1 MSLDL
6 VAIRRQLHRRPEI
19 GLDTYET
26 AETIM
31 SCLDDLGVP
40 SRTCAGT
47 GVVAE
52 IEGTAPGPTVAVRA
66 DIDALPIEDLSGV
79 EFASERAGKA
89 HACGHDAHAAIGIGI
104 AEALMD
110 RRDEIAGRVRLIFQP
125 GEETFQGALAMIEGG
140 ALHGVQAIFG
150 VHNRPTVP
158 LGSVVFVDGSA
169 AMAAS
174 DRFRITVKGMGGH
187 AGMPHQ
193 TRDPLVA
200 CAAVVMSLQT
210 IVSRAIDPS
219 QSATVSVCRM
229 SGGAVFN
236 VIGDSAELEGTA
248 RYLEQSVGESIAD
261 LVRDIAKSTAS
272 AHRCEAD
279 VDYTHMVP
287 PLMTSPEAVRVAM
300 GVATDILGGSKIQ
313 RSSAFMGSEDFAL
326 YAARIPASYF
336 WVGSQGPYP
345 LHNPRFVID
354 EGCIRIGADL
364 MTEIAVRAGRTD
376 WPSPRL

>member
-1 MSLDL
+1 MSMDL
-6 VAIRRQLHRRPEI
+6 AAIRRLLHRRPET

-26 AETIM
+26 AKTIM

-40 SRTCAGT
+40 SKTCAGT

-52 IEGTAPGPTVAVRA
+52 IEGTAPGPTVAVRV
-66 DIDALPIEDLSGV
+66 DIDALPVEDLSGV
-79 EFASERAGKA
+79 EFASERSGKA
-89 HACGHDAHAAIGIGI
+89 HACGHDAHAAIGIGV
-104 AEALMD
+104 AEALMG
-110 RRDEIAGRVRLIFQP
+110 RRAEIAGRARLIFQP
-125 GEETFQGALAMIEGG
+125 AEETFQGARAMVECG
-140 ALHGVQAIFG
+140 ALDGVQAIFG
-150 VHNRPTVP
+150 VHNMPTVP

-200 CAAVVMSLQT
+200 CAAVIMSLQA

-229 SGGAVFN
+229 SGGTAFN
-236 VIGDSAELEGTA
+236 VIGDSGELEGTA

-261 LVRDIAKSTAS
+261 LVQSIARSTAR

-279 VDYTHMVP
+279 TEYAQMVP
-287 PLMTSPEAVRVAM
+287 PLMTSPKAVRVAM
-300 GVATDILGGSKIQ
+300 GVAADILGASKIQ
-313 RSSAFMGSEDFAL
+313 RSCAFMGSEDFAL

-345 LHNPRFVID
+345 LHSPRFVID
-354 EGCIRIGADL
+354 EGCIRIGVDL
-364 MTEIAVRAGRTD
+364 MTEIAIRAGRID
-376 WPSPRL
+376 WLSPRL

>member
-1 MSLDL
+1 
-6 VAIRRQLHRRPEI
+6 
-19 GLDTYET
+19 
-26 AETIM
+26 
-31 SCLDDLGVP
+31 
-40 SRTCAGT
+40 
-47 GVVAE
+47 VAE
-52 IEGTAPGPTVAVRA
+52 IEGTAPGPTVAVRV

-89 HACGHDAHAAIGIGI
+89 HACGHDAHAAIGIGV
-104 AEALMD
+104 AEALMG
-110 RRDEIAGRVRLIFQP
+110 RRSEIAGRVRLIFQP

>member
-125 GEETFQGALAMIEGG
+125 GEETFQGARAMIGGG
-140 ALHGVQAIFG
+140 ALDGVQAIFG

-174 DRFRITVKGMGGH
+174 DKFRITVKGMGGH

-193 TRDPLVA
+193 TRDPVVA
-200 CAAVVMSLQT
+200 CAAVIMSLQT

-219 QSATVSVCRM
+219 RSAAVSVCRM
-229 SGGAVFN
+229 SGGTAFN
-236 VIGDSAELEGTA
+236 IIGDSAELEGTA

-272 AHRCEAD
+272 AHRCDAD
-279 VDYTHMVP
+279 VEYAQTAP

-300 GVATDILGGSKIQ
+300 GVAADILGESSIR
-313 RSSAFMGSEDFAL
+313 RSPAFMGSEDFAL

-345 LHNPRFVID
+345 LHSPRFVID
-354 EGCIRIGADL
+354 EGCIRIGVDL
-364 MTEIAVRAGRTD
+364 MTEIAVRAGRID
-376 WPSPRL
+376 WPSPRP